1 MSIIKD
7 IIAEQ
12 TEPNLNNIYT
22 DMLMLKD
29 GSWVPD
35 DKSIADT
42 ILVISAL
49 ADTLGLEL
57 KDTRDEIGRASCR
70 ERV

>member
-49 ADTLGLEL
+49 ADTLGVEL
-57 KDTRDEIGRASCR
+57 KDTRDGGN
-70 ERV
+70 